1 MTQDSHQRAKERYE
15 TAKEAM
21 HEQHARMREDLRF
34 SNPADPQQW
43 PDDVKLARKN
53 RVCLTFD
60 RTEQYRRQVIN
71 DGRKNKPGINV
82 LPAEGGD
89 IEVAKRLDGIIRHIE
104 YRSRASIAYDRS
116 LECAAD
122 IGLGWFRIVPEV
134 VNAETN
140 HQEVCIKR
148 VHDPLSITPD
158 EDWTEPDGSDLRG
171 VFAETLFSKAA
182 FKRQFPKAKEASWD
196 SASQWGTEDGVLVL
210 EYQYVEETKRNMIVC
225 ADPEGLELTLNEDD
239 YWTLA
244 KQIGYQPKVVQTF
257 EGSERSVKW
266 CKFNGVETLE
276 ETAFPS
282 KWIGFIPVIGY
293 ESWVDGKRFLCGLTR
308 RMRDAQMAYNY
319 ERSAMVEAIA
329 LQPKAP
335 TMVAVEAIDGQE
347 EHWKALN
354 RGSPAYLPYNAYTGE
369 GADMK
374 SVPMPQRLSP
384 PTFPVAFGQ
393 SAQIALGDLEASIGM
408 NRSGLGQPNSAT
420 SGVQERERKEESDTA
435 TYHFLDNQSR
445 SIEHAGRIIIDMIP
459 RVMDTKRQERILGQD
474 GKHSTVMVDP
484 EGPAV
489 QRDPRT
495 NKIISINPGTGA
507 YDARVVAGANYTS
520 QRQSAA
526 EGIEQILGSA
536 PEMVPVLGHVLVKL
550 RDFPDA
556 DKVSRMML
564 AMAPPQVQQIA
575 NEGDDEE
582 PIPPKAMAQIQQT
595 QQQLQQAEAMLDAGE
610 KELERLEQE
619 NQRLKDGNQVKV
631 MKVMADAEAAEANEE
646 TDRYNAET
654 QRMKVG
660 ADAQLRDTQQRSDEA
675 FRAEEAEASEAQA
688 PAQAKPRA
696 TAAAAPAESQPMSQ
710 PDPRLDVLLQ
720 AQEQTAQQMEQVA
733 SLLKNLIVLVQAPR
747 KREPVYDKNGEISGS
762 VDRIDLPQTI
772 Q

>member
-21 HEQHARMREDLRF
+21 HDQHARMREDLRF
-34 SNPADPQQW
+34 SNPSDPQQW
-43 PDDVKLARKN
+43 PDDVKVARKG

-122 IGLGWFRIVPEV
+122 IGLGWFRIVPEI

-148 VHDPLSITPD
+148 VHDPLSVTPD
-158 EDWTEPDGSDLRG
+158 EDWTEPDGSDMRG
-171 VFAETLFSKAA
+171 CFAETLFSKAA

-196 SASQWGTEDGVLVL
+196 SASQWGNEDGVLVL
-210 EYQYVEETKRNMIVC
+210 EYQYVEETKRNMIVV
-225 ADPEGLELTLNEDD
+225 ADPEGQELTLSEDD

-244 KQIGYQPKVVQTF
+244 KQIGYNPKVVTTF
-257 EGSERSVKW
+257 EGKERSVKW

-276 ETAFPS
+276 ETDFPS
-282 KWIGFIPVIGY
+282 RWIGFVPVIGY
-293 ESWVDGKRFLCGLTR
+293 ESWVDGKRYFCGLTR

-354 RGSPAYLPYNAYTGE
+354 KGSPAYLPYNAFAGE

-374 SVPMPQRLSP
+374 QVPMPQRLAP

-445 SIEHAGRIIIDMIP
+445 SIEHGGRIIIDMIP

-474 GKHSTVMVDP
+474 GKHSTVMIDP
-484 EGPAV
+484 QGPAV
-489 QRDPRT
+489 QRDQRT
-495 NKIISINPGTGA
+495 NKVISINPGTGA

-526 EGIEQILGSA
+526 EGIEQILSSA
-536 PEMVPVLGHVLVKL
+536 PEMVPVLGHALVKL

-556 DKVSRMML
+556 EKISRMML
-564 AMAPPQVQQIA
+564 SMAPPQVQQIA
-575 NEGDDEE
+575 NEGDDGERA
-582 PIPPKAMAQIQQT
+582 IPPQVMAQM
-595 QQQLQQAEAMLDAGE
+595 QQLQQQSQEMQAMLDAGE

-619 NQRLKDGNQVKV
+619 NQALKADQTLNAANVQLKSQEIEIKGIEAQTRMIEASREEPQPDQSLEYLKLQQ
-631 MKVMADAEAAEANEE
+631 DAEQREA
-646 TDRYNAET
+646 DRVAKE
-654 QRMKVG
+654 RLELLKL
-660 ADAQLRDTQQRSDEA
+660 AAQLLT
-675 FRAEEAEASEAQA
+675 AQA
-688 PAQAKPRA
+688 TAKTGEEGEEQEQVSPE
-696 TAAAAPAESQPMSQ
+696 AAPADLANLMRAIESMAATLAAPKMLITDGNGRPIGVRPMTQPES
-710 PDPRLDVLLQ
+710 V
-720 AQEQTAQQMEQVA
+720 
-733 SLLKNLIVLVQAPR
+733 
-747 KREPVYDKNGEISGS
+747 NG
-762 VDRIDLPQTI
+762 
-772 Q
+772 